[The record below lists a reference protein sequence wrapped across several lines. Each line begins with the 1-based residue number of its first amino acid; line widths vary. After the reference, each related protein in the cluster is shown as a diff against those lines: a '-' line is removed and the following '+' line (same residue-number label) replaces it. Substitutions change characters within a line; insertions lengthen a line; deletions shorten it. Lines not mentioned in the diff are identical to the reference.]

1 MATTYEKIA
10 TTTLGSA
17 GQITFSSIPATYTD
31 LRIVLVSKSDFSG
44 ANVQFRFN
52 GDTGNNY
59 SFTYLRGNGASASS
73 YRESN
78 NPYGYLADQSSDTQ
92 PNMGTLDIFSY
103 AGSTFKTALA
113 TYSDDRNGLGNV
125 FALVNLWR
133 STSAITSVSLS
144 PSNFGGNFQAGTTAT
159 LYGILKA

>member
-113 TYSDDRNGLGNV
+113 TYSDDRNGSGYG